1 MEAGPGCVVFLHAH
15 PDDEAIFTGGTM
27 ARLAGTGW
35 RVVLVVATGG
45 ELGAAPA
52 GTDPGPAVARLR
64 EAETLR
70 AAAALGAAR
79 VEFLGYHDSGFSGDP
94 ANRAPGAFCHASL
107 EEVTARL
114 AALLGEER
122 AQALVIYDEDGI
134 YGHPDHVMVH
144 QAGTAAA
151 RSAAVPTLYEA
162 TVDREYLHF
171 VETHVVAQAKEAIAG
186 LGLAATGVG
195 VPTVLLSTTVDV
207 RGVLAAKRAAM
218 AAHASQI
225 PETATVLHLPTEAFA
240 AVYGYE
246 WFVRHGPPGPI
257 ETLGG

>member
-1 MEAGPGCVVFLHAH
+1 MERGPESVVFLHAH

-27 ARLAGTGW
+27 ARLANTGW

-45 ELGAAPA
+45 ELGAAPT

-64 EAETLR
+64 EAETRR
-70 AAAALGAAR
+70 AATALGVAR
-79 VEFLGYHDSGFSGDP
+79 VEFLGYHDSGFSGDV
-94 ANRAPGAFCHASL
+94 ANRADGAFCQADVQ
-107 EEVTARL
+107 EVTDRLTAVLREEAAR
-114 AALLGEER
+114 
-122 AQALVIYDEDGI
+122 ALVIYDEDGI

-144 QAGTAAA
+144 RAGTAAA
-151 RSAAVPTLYEA
+151 RAAGVETLYEA

-171 VETHVVAQAKEAIAG
+171 VETHVVAEARQAIAG

-195 VPTVLLSTTVDV
+195 VPTVLVSTTVDV
-207 RGVLAAKRAAM
+207 RSVISAKRAAM

-225 PETATVLHLPTEAFA
+225 PETASVMQLPTGDFT

-257 ETLGG
+257 ETLAG